1 MRKIKEILL
10 IHCRNIIRSLA
21 WITLIEPVTNLIRRV
36 YVITMYNSSCTL
48 KMFTRR
54 KWDLLLLGWFD
65 FLPLS
70 ISCVQ
75 CSVLSWLMMLTT
87 IDMVWRCGC
96 CDTWHQ
102 VLLTSDRL
110 GTKHLVR
117 ANIISSSFTSSGETP
132 LTAAKPINT
141 SASKPQVTNIWEIF
155 VRQGEENSEL

>member
-102 VLLTSDRL
+102 VLLTSL
-110 GTKHLVR
+110 AG
-117 ANIISSSFTSSGETP
+117 NQTSQP
-132 LTAAKPINT
+132 Q
-141 SASKPQVTNIWEIF
+141 SKQDFLLHFILRDSTDSCQAHQYF
-155 VRQGEENSEL
+155 CF